1 MKKQI
6 KPKLH
11 TITAKQKPKT
21 MKNKFTLPNIVF
33 TENSNINNSKKAKEN
48 KDDSSSFLSEIS
60 IYSLHTQS
68 IDISSD
74 DDSFDLTS
82 NNIC

>member
-11 TITAKQKPKT
+11 Q
-21 MKNKFTLPNIVF
+21 FTLPNIIF
-33 TENSNINNSKKAKEN
+33 TKNSNINNNKKAKEN

-74 DDSFDLTS
+74 GDSFDLTS
-82 NNIC
+82 NNNC